1 MKKILKK
8 ASSFLKNTRGLV
20 SPEYMIIALVVLAAA
35 GVIGVGYVTHANTQ
49 AKTTTTQ
56 VDTSFT
62 NAKTSATG
70 LPQP

>member
-1 MKKILKK
+1 MLNKVG
-8 ASSFLKNTRGLV
+8 SFLKNTRGLV

-56 VDTSFT
+56 IDSSFT
-62 NAKTSATG
+62 SAQTKATT
-70 LPQP
+70 LTQP